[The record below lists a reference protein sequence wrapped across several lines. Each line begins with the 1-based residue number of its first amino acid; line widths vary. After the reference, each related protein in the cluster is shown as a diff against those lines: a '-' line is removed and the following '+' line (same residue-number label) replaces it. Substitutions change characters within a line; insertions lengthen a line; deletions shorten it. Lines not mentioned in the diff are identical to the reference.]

1 MGDSNLTA
9 AGVLSDAIRG
19 LFSWLDRPTF
29 GLLGL
34 VYQLFFNVASATLF
48 SGATIM
54 NFFSRVQLILGVF
67 TMFQLAMSILKGIVN
82 PDNFFGKDK
91 GVKSI
96 ISRIVIALIMLTLI
110 TPISIPA
117 AKNEYEKQINNNGI
131 LFGTLYSLQHR
142 LLSNNTLGRLIL
154 GTTDTSPSYISSDS
168 DNELKTSSRIFTS
181 TVLKAFYRINLID
194 YDSRKHEA
202 GKDDAV
208 FNENRVCQDIDDDV
222 LAAYT
227 RLDAD
232 PGEIIDMVNATC
244 DSDGGIIKSVI
255 RLFKKLTGNEY
266 YVFAYTPL
274 LGAVVAFIFSF
285 ILLSFTVD
293 VAVRAVKLSVLRLIA
308 PIPIISYM
316 NPNGSKDNAFNSWV
330 KMLTTTYLDLFV
342 RLAVVYFVIFLIQ
355 DMIANG
361 LSIKTLNGQAGIF
374 SLIIIWIG
382 LFIFAKQAPKFFK
395 DVLGLKNEPGKLFGG
410 FGEVLGATAVGAGVL
425 GAFNSARTAS
435 READIHNSGENVAN
449 RIFNRGKHL
458 VSGIVGGISGAA
470 TGFSAY
476 SNAKGS
482 SYGAVKD
489 AYAKR
494 NEKLLSLGRDGG
506 TFFGG
511 VRSDAHTLFTGES
524 PAAKLEREFKKRE
537 QQIKN
542 DETALKVQQDIN
554 SRRKS
559 IMDRVSSKAVES
571 TDTSGSYR
579 GITGNYR
586 EYYSA
591 LQAANAG
598 AYETDADGIRYFE
611 FNGQRVNL
619 SQADDIRL
627 GLLEENKDDYYNK
640 VLRGTI
646 SDASIT
652 TDITAFNDASG
663 TTIENTLG
671 ALKGAYGAATGKNKT
686 TSDSINSRRQQ
697 LNEER
702 NSSDN
707 ERKQADAKR
716 FGNGG
721 K

>member
-9 AGVLSDAIRG
+9 AHTGTDILRLLASNI
-19 LFSWLDRPTF
+19 LDRPAF
-29 GLLGL
+29 GLLSI

-142 LLSNNTLGRLIL
+142 LLSNNTIGRLIL

-168 DNELKTSSRIFTS
+168 DDELKTSSRIFTS

-222 LAAYT
+222 LASYT

-232 PGEIIDMVNATC
+232 PGEIIDMATVTC
-244 DSDGGIIKSVI
+244 NSDGGFIKSVI
-255 RLFKKLTGNEY
+255 RLFKKLTGSEY
-266 YVFAYTPL
+266 YVFAYTPI
-274 LGAVVAFIFSF
+274 LGAIVAFIFSF

-395 DVLGLKNEPGKLFGG
+395 DVLGLKNEPGNTIGKILG
-410 FGEVLGATAVGAGVL
+410 FGAAGV
-425 GAFNSARTAS
+425 GVIGSARTGWRAAS
-435 READIHNSGENVAN
+435 EENAKLHTTEKDKYLNYGRNFGSAVASAIGGGIAGGKALMGKDPSIKSVIAAQSQRNATRAAHSTLPGRVADSVYGLATGRSLATRDQSILDANKAAASSIGKFKSTAVAEAMKKGSYGTVSSGKDRFGKLSGIKFNKGQLEAAMAAKNERGEFKYTDIDGHEHSLNVAWFDSGVMGDIEDTQTARYLASDWDSSRKAFSN
-449 RIFNRGKHL
+449 GKINVDWRQAAYDMSQAEISFAGDFLGQNTYDPTTNTL
-458 VSGIVGGISGAA
+458 VGSDRYGDIGKTIGTANDAA
-470 TGFSAY
+470 TEMAT
-476 SNAKGS
+476 
-482 SYGAVKD
+482 D
-489 AYAKR
+489 MKR
-494 NEKLLSLGRDGG
+494 VMHR
-506 TFFGG
+506 
-511 VRSDAHTLFTGES
+511 
-524 PAAKLEREFKKRE
+524 
-537 QQIKN
+537 
-542 DETALKVQQDIN
+542 
-554 SRRKS
+554 
-559 IMDRVSSKAVES
+559 
-571 TDTSGSYR
+571 
-579 GITGNYR
+579 
-586 EYYSA
+586 
-591 LQAANAG
+591 ANK
-598 AYETDADGIRYFE
+598 
-611 FNGQRVNL
+611 Q
-619 SQADDIRL
+619 
-627 GLLEENKDDYYNK
+627 
-640 VLRGTI
+640 
-646 SDASIT
+646 
-652 TDITAFNDASG
+652 
-663 TTIENTLG
+663 
-671 ALKGAYGAATGKNKT
+671 GKN
-686 TSDSINSRRQQ
+686 
-697 LNEER
+697 
-702 NSSDN
+702 
-707 ERKQADAKR
+707 
-716 FGNGG
+716 
-721 K
+721 

>member
-29 GLLGL
+29 GLLSL

-48 SGATIM
+48 SGPTIM

-168 DNELKTSSRIFTS
+168 DDELKTSSRIFTS

-194 YDSRKHEA
+194 YNSRKHEA

-232 PGEIIDMVNATC
+232 PGEIIDMVNVTC
-244 DSDGGIIKSVI
+244 NSDGGIIKSVI

-361 LSIKTLNGQAGIF
+361 LAIKTLNGQAGIF

-410 FGEVLGATAVGAGVL
+410 FGQLGSVLGLGAAAVGTIG
-425 GAFNSARTAS
+425 SARAS
-435 READIHNSGENVAN
+435 YMASKAADDTNGVHPDGFLGGAL
-449 RIFNRGKHL
+449 NRGKHIVAGVAGGVTGFGTGVKAALTAKDHAMQAVIDSNTKRNAANIARGKDGSTLLGRMGSSAERLVFGQDSYETETSKLGLAKARENAAKDL
-458 VSGIVGGISGAA
+458 VSYLEGKGKSKNSTAIVKPKVSPGFTVVDESVDSYNKKVAHAKAELNAGRGSGDFTVSYLDDNGTRHTQTVNVTQDLASDIGKKITYEAGRKWAESSGAGDDGYLQKLEDYNYVAEVKFDPTIPNSVDNLNTNAKIAGGAA
-470 TGFSAY
+470 THIERSKDY
-476 SNAKGS
+476 S
-482 SYGAVKD
+482 
-489 AYAKR
+489 R
-494 NEKLLSLGRDGG
+494 
-506 TFFGG
+506 
-511 VRSDAHTLFTGES
+511 H
-524 PAAKLEREFKKRE
+524 
-537 QQIKN
+537 
-542 DETALKVQQDIN
+542 
-554 SRRKS
+554 
-559 IMDRVSSKAVES
+559 KA
-571 TDTSGSYR
+571 DHG
-579 GITGNYR
+579 
-586 EYYSA
+586 
-591 LQAANAG
+591 
-598 AYETDADGIRYFE
+598 
-611 FNGQRVNL
+611 
-619 SQADDIRL
+619 
-627 GLLEENKDDYYNK
+627 
-640 VLRGTI
+640 
-646 SDASIT
+646 
-652 TDITAFNDASG
+652 ASG
-663 TTIENTLG
+663 
-671 ALKGAYGAATGKNKT
+671 GK
-686 TSDSINSRRQQ
+686 
-697 LNEER
+697 
-702 NSSDN
+702 
-707 ERKQADAKR
+707 
-716 FGNGG
+716 
-721 K
+721 

>member
-19 LFSWLDRPTF
+19 LFSWLDRPAF
-29 GLLGL
+29 WLLGL

-48 SGATIM
+48 SGETIM

-96 ISRIVIALIMLTLI
+96 ISRIVIALVMLTLI

-154 GTTDTSPSYISSDS
+154 GTTDTSPSYVSGDS
-168 DNELKTSSRIFTS
+168 DDELKTSSRVFAS
-181 TVLKAFYRINLID
+181 TVLKSFYRINLID
-194 YDSRKHEA
+194 YDSRKHES

-232 PGEIIDMVNATC
+232 TGEIIDMVNATC

-255 RLFKKLTGNEY
+255 KFFKKLTGNEY

-361 LSIKTLNGQAGIF
+361 LSINSLNGEVGGLSFIM
-374 SLIIIWIG
+374 ICIG
-382 LFIFAKQAPKFFK
+382 LFVFAKQAPKFFK

-410 FGEVLGATAVGAGVL
+410 FGQLGTALGLGAAAVGTIG
-425 GAFNSARTAS
+425 SARAGYTAS
-435 READIHNSGENVAN
+435 KKADEANHASTTGLKGML
-449 RIFNRGKHL
+449 NRGKHL
-458 VSGIVGGISGAA
+458 AAGIAGGIAGGYTGVNAA
-470 TGFSAY
+470 MTAKDHALKSSISAM
-476 SNAKGS
+476 G
-482 SYGAVKD
+482 
-489 AYAKR
+489 KR
-494 NEKLLSLGRDGG
+494 NADVLARGTDGSTILGRAKTTRD
-506 TFFGG
+506 
-511 VRSDAHTLFTGES
+511 RLFTGES
-524 PAAKLEREFKKRE
+524 AASREARDIASLKSQQSALDAIKKRVSGEMVKNDHTKGSLGIATDRAGNAIGDVNYKKFMSAYAEGESRGDGLVRFTDVDGHYHEISFADADHQKGFLLKNNEDSYIRQAVTPGSPISDKTLDSLIADANAKGGAYSAASGYESGNGPIDSRDSYTKSSDSLDIKIRKRERE
-537 QQIKN
+537 
-542 DETALKVQQDIN
+542 
-554 SRRKS
+554 
-559 IMDRVSSKAVES
+559 
-571 TDTSGSYR
+571 
-579 GITGNYR
+579 
-586 EYYSA
+586 
-591 LQAANAG
+591 NAM
-598 AYETDADGIRYFE
+598 
-611 FNGQRVNL
+611 
-619 SQADDIRL
+619 
-627 GLLEENKDDYYNK
+627 NK
-640 VLRGTI
+640 V
-646 SDASIT
+646 
-652 TDITAFNDASG
+652 NDM
-663 TTIENTLG
+663 
-671 ALKGAYGAATGKNKT
+671 Y
-686 TSDSINSRRQQ
+686 
-697 LNEER
+697 
-702 NSSDN
+702 
-707 ERKQADAKR
+707 ADK
-716 FGNGG
+716 

>member
-19 LFSWLDRPTF
+19 LFSWLDRPAF
-29 GLLGL
+29 WLLGL

-96 ISRIVIALIMLTLI
+96 ISRIVIALVMLTLI

-154 GTTDTSPSYISSDS
+154 GTTDTSASYISGDS
-168 DNELKTSSRIFTS
+168 DDELKTSSRVFAS
-181 TVLKAFYRINLID
+181 TVLKSFYRINLID
-194 YDSRKHEA
+194 YDSRKHES

-232 PGEIIDMVNATC
+232 TGEIIDMVNATC

-255 RLFKKLTGNEY
+255 KFFKKLTGNEY

-361 LSIKTLNGQAGIF
+361 LSINSLNGEVGGLSFIM
-374 SLIIIWIG
+374 ICIG

-395 DVLGLKNEPGKLFGG
+395 DVLGLKSEPFKLFGG
-410 FGEVLGATAVGAGVL
+410 FGEMMGAATIGAGVL
-425 GAFNSARTAS
+425 A
-435 READIHNSGENVAN
+435 
-449 RIFNRGKHL
+449 
-458 VSGIVGGISGAA
+458 GGISGGVAHAKNGGNFGGALLNGIRGAA
-470 TGFSAY
+470 SGGINAGKSYLSSGDKTDYKKLMQGVRANSAKNY
-476 SNAKGS
+476 KYAEDDSTLGGRALASLQSNLGLKNEYQTLSDRATAYKNAEGAWKRLDSALGS
-482 SYGAVKD
+482 DDKKLSISHGLSHNGETLFDASKQYTVKD
-489 AYAKR
+489 A
-494 NEKLLSLGRDGG
+494 RDI
-506 TFFGG
+506 
-511 VRSDAHTLFTGES
+511 V
-524 PAAKLEREFKKRE
+524 
-537 QQIKN
+537 
-542 DETALKVQQDIN
+542 
-554 SRRKS
+554 SRMKS
-559 IMDRVSSKAVES
+559 
-571 TDTSGSYR
+571 SGM
-579 GITGNYR
+579 
-586 EYYSA
+586 YS
-591 LQAANAG
+591 Q
-598 AYETDADGIRYFE
+598 
-611 FNGQRVNL
+611 
-619 SQADDIRL
+619 
-627 GLLEENKDDYYNK
+627 KD
-640 VLRGTI
+640 I
-646 SDASIT
+646 SDAEEIQKEIEKSRFDEIHAKGRRESF
-652 TDITAFNDASG
+652 DSLS
-663 TTIENTLG
+663 TIEQQVYTSMQAIESTAIKYKEEKDG
-671 ALKGAYGAATGKNKT
+671 VFSAFSQFDSPDAVTGVAMGMYKGAGYGAGRQAT
-686 TSDSINSRRQQ
+686 SIENSPAYAAAKA
-697 LNEER
+697 NAER
-702 NSSDN
+702 SS
-707 ERKQADAKR
+707 EKK
-716 FGNGG
+716 
-721 K
+721 